1 MRIGLTLGHDASK
14 NEKSDYIRALMDAG
28 FRREEIVVL
37 APGSEP
43 EGRFDGVVLGGGLDV
58 DPARYGREIK
68 PDANVEID
76 PERDSTDFA
85 AFEKARQEE
94 VPVLGI
100 CRGMQLVNVALGG
113 TLHQDIPSER
123 PSRIVHEVPGQH
135 PERRDHKVE
144 VKPGTRLSEIARAA
158 EIDVNSRHHQAVERL
173 APGIEVS
180 AVAPDGLI
188 EAFESASPWLLAVQW
203 HPENLLAD
211 PASTRIFAE
220 FARAVRARAAEGIPG
235 GSSLLTRESVRKKER
250 ERSSR

>member
-1 MRIGLTLGHDASK
+1 MRIALTLGHDASK
-14 NEKSDYIRALMDAG
+14 NEKSDYIRALIDAG

-37 APGSEP
+37 APGSKP
-43 EGRFDGVVLGGGLDV
+43 EGRFDGMLLGGGLDV
-58 DPARYGREIK
+58 DPARYGSEVK

-76 PERDSTDFA
+76 PERDSTEFA
-85 AFEKARQEE
+85 AFEKARREG

-123 PSRIVHEVPGQH
+123 PSDVVHEVPGQH

-144 VKPGTRLSEIARAA
+144 VKPGTRLSEIARTS
-158 EIDVNSRHHQAVERL
+158 EMEVNSRHHQAVDRL
-173 APGIEVS
+173 APGIAVS

-203 HPENLLAD
+203 HPENLVAD
-211 PASTRIFAE
+211 AASRRLVAE
-220 FARAVRARAAEGIPG
+220 FARAVRERAGEGI
-235 GSSLLTRESVRKKER
+235 SSGPDLL
-250 ERSSR
+250 SRA

>member
-1 MRIGLTLGHDASK
+1 MRIALTLGHDASK
-14 NEKSDYIRALMDAG
+14 NEKNDYIRALLDAG

-37 APGSEP
+37 PPRSEP
-43 EGRFDGVVLGGGLDV
+43 EGRFDGVVLGGGPDV

-76 PERDSTDFA
+76 PDRDSTDFA

-123 PSRIVHEVPGQH
+123 PSEIVHEVPGQH
-135 PERRDHKVE
+135 PERRDHKVAVE
-144 VKPGTRLSEIARAA
+144 PGTRLSEIARAA

-203 HPENLLAD
+203 HPENLLED
-211 PASTRIFAE
+211 PASRRLFAE
-220 FARAVRARAAEGIPG
+220 FARAVRARARGLG
-235 GSSLLTRESVRKKER
+235 GPQGPPLELLGHSSV
-250 ERSSR
+250 

>member
-1 MRIGLTLGHDASK
+1 MRIALTLGPETSK
-14 NEKSDYIRALMDAG
+14 NENNDYIRALMEAG

-43 EGRFDGVVLGGGLDV
+43 QGSYDGVVLGGGLDV

-68 PDANVEID
+68 PGANVELD
-76 PERDSTDFA
+76 LDRDSTDFA

-113 TLHQDIPSER
+113 TLHQDIPSDR
-123 PSRIVHEVPGQH
+123 PSEIVHEVPGQH
-135 PERRDHKVE
+135 PERRDHKVA

-173 APGIEVS
+173 APGIEIS
-180 AVAPDGLI
+180 AFAPDGLI
-188 EAFESASPWLLAVQW
+188 EAFESARPWLLAVQW
-203 HPENLLAD
+203 HPENLLED
-211 PASTRIFAE
+211 PASRRLFAE
-220 FARAVRARAAEGIPG
+220 FARAVRERAAEGI
-235 GSSLLTRESVRKKER
+235 SSRSNLLTRT
-250 ERSSR
+250 

>member
-1 MRIGLTLGHDASK
+1 MRIALTLGRDASR
-14 NEKSDYIRALMDAG
+14 NEKNDYIRALLEAG

-37 APGSEP
+37 PPGSEP

-58 DPARYGREIK
+58 DPARYGRETR

-76 PERDSTDFA
+76 PKRDSTDFA
-85 AFEKARQEE
+85 AFEKARQEGA
-94 VPVLGI
+94 PVLGI

-123 PSRIVHEVPGQH
+123 PSEIVHEVPGQD

-144 VKPGTRLSEIARAA
+144 VKPGTRLSEIARAG
-158 EIDVNSRHHQAVERL
+158 EIEVNSRHHQAVERL

-180 AVAPDGLI
+180 AVAPDGLV

-203 HPENLLAD
+203 HPENLLRD
-211 PASTRIFAE
+211 PVSRRLFAE
-220 FARAVRARAAEGIPG
+220 FARAVRERPQRNLAGPG
-235 GSSLLTRESVRKKER
+235 PVDAGLEANPGQGRRRK
-250 ERSSR
+250 